1 MEPAAKITGQII
13 TIARLLDKVGNIIM
27 SDFQISMGAFE
38 IMVLIKSGDATT
50 SELARRIG
58 STPSNIT
65 HMTKV
70 LEERGFITRSV
81 DGRDKRVWRFVISK
95 DGEALLATVQSFYDE
110 AVSMLY
116 SQFTNR
122 QRSEVSDFL
131 KATQEHLEMVA
142 DNDKHVMG
150 MVEMIKRRTY
160 GAEQ

>member
-1 MEPAAKITGQII
+1 VEPAAKITGQII